1 MGVDIS
7 AREQRG
13 VSLMTAVGT
22 ANRLFTILR
31 FSQVHCLIFS
41 LIKSPPGQFLTSS
54 AEYGTVTPE
63 TNGFR

>member
-7 AREQRG
+7 AQKQRG

-31 FSQVHCLIFS
+31 FSQPHCLIFFS
-41 LIKSPPGQFLTSS
+41 
-54 AEYGTVTPE
+54 
-63 TNGFR
+63 N